1 MNPLLKKILH
11 FGRKLEWKRLTNVG
25 PKVTTPNSI
34 DIIMPLQENESTLAS
49 IISSDLEE
57 LTQWKSFKL
66 PLKLRLL
73 PAQFHKM
80 FWGTSMADEEQKWCD
95 DQPPMPAEG
104 AGLENK
110 FQGGGEPMD
119 VDVSEEEELD
129 DDIIEGC
136 HFLEINIKGFQ
147 HPRIWIHA
155 KYIQIYNTLEACYQ
169 APVYPYLASA
179 VVITGQPGIGK

>member
-1 MNPLLKKILH
+1 
-11 FGRKLEWKRLTNVG
+11 
-25 PKVTTPNSI
+25 
-34 DIIMPLQENESTLAS
+34 
-49 IISSDLEE
+49 
-57 LTQWKSFKL
+57 
-66 PLKLRLL
+66 
-73 PAQFHKM
+73 
-80 FWGTSMADEEQKWCD
+80 
-95 DQPPMPAEG
+95 
-104 AGLENK
+104 
-110 FQGGGEPMD
+110 MD